1 MMMIVFSVSQVQ
13 AQWITF
19 LLKCML
25 FCHCVKASTICTALC
40 LKDCK
45 KTLPDPLYYCT
56 LGCTTSICTNLSPEK
71 LDGCADS
78 GSENCREVYAAN

>member
-1 MMMIVFSVSQVQ
+1 MEGKGSRRLVQ
-13 AQWITF
+13 AVLIVMTHDDDRVF
-19 LLKCML
+19 
-25 FCHCVKASTICTALC
+25 ASTICTALC

-45 KTLPDPLYYCT
+45 KTLPDPLYYCN

-78 GSENCREVYAAN
+78 GSEN